1 LSLQVSTD
9 VFRDC
14 DVYTDLALEASERV
28 RARTGRE
35 IPGVSVEELSRDGIK
50 ITRVKIQDE
59 DGAALMGKPPGTY
72 VTIEAPQ
79 LRSRSRELAD
89 RVSGVIAEE
98 LAPLAQLRADA
109 TVLVVGLGNWRATP
123 DALGP
128 RVVEQVFVTRHL
140 REMVPPELKG
150 RMRALCAIAPGV
162 LGVTGIETGEV
173 IRGVVS
179 RVNPDLVVAVDSLAA
194 RSLDRIMTTVQLA
207 DTGIQPGSGV
217 GNRRLSV
224 DRESVGAPV
233 IAVGCPTVVY
243 AMTIAM
249 EAIGQVSHHVPQ
261 AADLRTYLQGLD
273 ARGKQEF
280 LGGILRP
287 IMGEM
292 VVTPKEVDADVEEM
306 ARIIAGGINAAF
318 HPGITEEDVAR
329 YLR

>member
-1 LSLQVSTD
+1 MPPDD
-9 VFRDC
+9 VFREC

-35 IPGVSVEELSRDGIK
+35 IPGVAVQEFSRDGIK
-50 ITRVKIQDE
+50 ITRVTIEDE
-59 DGAALMGKPPGTY
+59 NGAALMGKPPGTY
-72 VTIEAPQ
+72 VTVEAPE
-79 LRSRSRELAD
+79 LRSRSRDLAD
-89 RVSGVIAEE
+89 RLSGVIAGQLSD
-98 LAPLAQLRADA
+98 LARLPPEAA
-109 TVLVVGLGNWRATP
+109 VLVVGLGNWRATP

-128 RVVEQVFVTRHL
+128 RVVEQLFVTRHL
-140 REMVPPELKG
+140 RDLVPPELKG

-162 LGVTGIETGEV
+162 LGTTGIETGEV
-173 IRGVVS
+173 IRGIAS
-179 RVNPDLVVAVDSLAA
+179 RVKPDLVVAVDSLAA

-207 DTGIQPGSGV
+207 DTGIRPGSGV

-249 EAIGQVSHHVPQ
+249 EAIDQLSQRVPQ
-261 AADLRTYLQGLD
+261 AGTLRSYLQGLD

-280 LGGILRP
+280 LSGILRP
-287 IMGEM
+287 LMGEM

-306 ARIIAGGINAAF
+306 ARIIAGAINAAF
-318 HPGITEEDVAR
+318 HPGITEDEVAR

>member
-1 LSLQVSTD
+1 MPPDD
-9 VFRDC
+9 VFREC

-35 IPGVSVEELSRDGIK
+35 IPGVAVQEFSRDGIK
-50 ITRVKIQDE
+50 ITRVTIEDE
-59 DGAALMGKPPGTY
+59 NGAALMGKPPGTY
-72 VTIEAPQ
+72 VTVEAPE
-79 LRSRSRELAD
+79 LRSRSRDLAD
-89 RVSGVIAEE
+89 RLSGVIAEQLSD
-98 LAPLAQLRADA
+98 LARLPPEA

-128 RVVEQVFVTRHL
+128 RVVEQLFVTRHL
-140 REMVPPELKG
+140 RDLVPPELKG

-162 LGVTGIETGEV
+162 LGTTGIETGEV
-173 IRGVVS
+173 IRGIAS
-179 RVNPDLVVAVDSLAA
+179 RVKPDLVVAVDSLAA

-207 DTGIQPGSGV
+207 DTGIRPGSGV

-249 EAIGQVSHHVPQ
+249 EAIDQLSQRVPQ
-261 AADLRTYLQGLD
+261 AGTLRSYLQGLD

-280 LGGILRP
+280 LSGILRP
-287 IMGEM
+287 LMGEM

-306 ARIIAGGINAAF
+306 ARIIAGAINAAF
-318 HPGITEEDVAR
+318 HPGITEDEVAR